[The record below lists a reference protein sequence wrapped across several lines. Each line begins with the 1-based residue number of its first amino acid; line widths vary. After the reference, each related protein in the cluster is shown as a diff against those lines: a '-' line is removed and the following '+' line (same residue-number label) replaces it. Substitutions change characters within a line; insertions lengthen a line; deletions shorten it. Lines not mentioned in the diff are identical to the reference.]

1 MTNSNS
7 WYRKEYLLGLGGLGG
22 GAGGVLIA
30 GGPIAT
36 SGDAYQIYK
45 GLRYNK
51 PDAPRLTRTAGTG
64 DRRTFTIAAWIKQ
77 SALDYHTIFGY
88 Y

>member
-36 SGDAYQIYK
+36 SGDDAYQISKSLRFTAADLSRLIRTPAIK
-45 GLRYNK
+45 GNQRIYTWSSW
-51 PDAPRLTRTAGTG
+51 R
-64 DRRTFTIAAWIKQ
+64 
-77 SALDYHTIFGY
+77 
-88 Y
+88 